1 MFMRSRRFMLL
12 AVTLVVL
19 NAAFW
24 LAGGVLALPQAI
36 VNQFFGGRMIRAEVI
51 LQSPGG
57 PQDWRIDRGVITTVT
72 AGPTITI
79 RESDGTT
86 QTIGVD
92 PAAHVT
98 GPARFSSPA
107 LLRPRLRVVVY
118 HQANAQA
125 ELVQVEGVAR

>member
-1 MFMRSRRFMLL
+1 MTMRSRRFMFL
-12 AVTLVVL
+12 AVALVAL

-24 LAGGVLALPQAI
+24 LAGGALGLPQAI

-57 PQDWRIDRGVITTVT
+57 PQDWRIDRGVITAVT

-86 QTIGVD
+86 QTVPVD

-98 GPARFSSPA
+98 GPARFASPS

>member
-1 MFMRSRRFMLL
+1 MTMRSRRFMFL
-12 AVTLVVL
+12 AVALVAL

-24 LAGGVLALPQAI
+24 LAGGALGLPQAI

-51 LQSPGG
+51 LQSPAG

-79 RESDGTT
+79 RESDGTI
-86 QTIGVD
+86 QTVAVD

-98 GPARFSSPA
+98 GPTRFAAPS

>member
-1 MFMRSRRFMLL
+1 MNMRSRRFMLL

-19 NAAFW
+19 NTAFW
-24 LAGGVLALPQAI
+24 LAGGVMALPQAI
-36 VNQFFGGRMIRAEVI
+36 VNQFFGSKMIRAEVI

-57 PQDWRIDRGVITTVT
+57 AQDWRIDRGVITTVAT
-72 AGPTITI
+72 GPTITI

-86 QTIGVD
+86 QTVAVD

-98 GPARFSSPA
+98 GPARFASPS

-125 ELVQVEGVAR
+125 ELVQVEGIAR

>member
-1 MFMRSRRFMLL
+1 MKMRSRRFMLL

-24 LAGGVLALPQAI
+24 LAAGGMALPQAI
-36 VNQFFGGRMIRAEVI
+36 VNQFFGSRMVRAEVI
-51 LQSPGG
+51 LQSPAG
-57 PQDWRIDRGVITTVT
+57 PQDWRIDRGVITAVA
-72 AGPTITI
+72 AGPTITL
-79 RESDGTT
+79 READGTT
-86 QTIGVD
+86 QTVAVD
-92 PAAHVT
+92 PAARIQ
-98 GPARFSSPA
+98 GPARFAAPS

>member
-1 MFMRSRRFMLL
+1 MTMRSRRFMFL
-12 AVTLVVL
+12 AVTLVAL
-19 NAAFW
+19 NTAFW
-24 LAGGVLALPQAI
+24 LAGGVMALPQAI

-51 LQSPGG
+51 LQSAGG
-57 PQDWRIDRGVITTVT
+57 TQDWRIDRGVITAVA

-86 QTIGVD
+86 QTVAVD

-98 GPARFSSPA
+98 GPPRFASAS

>member
-1 MFMRSRRFMLL
+1 MLL
-12 AVTLVVL
+12 AVTLVAL

-24 LAGGVLALPQAI
+24 LAGGGMAI
-36 VNQFFGGRMIRAEVI
+36 TKAIANQFFGARMIRAEVI
-51 LQSPGG
+51 LQSPAG
-57 PQDWRIDRGVITTVT
+57 PQDWRIDRGVITAVT

-79 RESDGTT
+79 READGTT
-86 QTIGVD
+86 QTVAVD
-92 PAAHVT
+92 PAARIQ
-98 GPARFSSPA
+98 GPVRFSSPS